1 MPSDSTRES
10 PGRDIAILF
19 VWALSL
25 GLIVAAISVNLRFA
39 TRLDTLHNLGAVLQ
53 GEPFKT
59 GDVFRA
65 DLPFYN
71 RILFPLAHRLMSR
84 WLPFASEG
92 QWYLLLRIASFQM
105 AFLVFGLTCRR
116 GIGTSR
122 LTAGLAMALL
132 GIATVTSFN
141 FPWEE
146 TSDALD
152 MVVTAAGVW
161 AALRRRFLV
170 CLALSILFAANRE
183 SAAFLGLIWFVLMAK
198 RDRWRRPAI
207 EGGVICVLSYGTALA
222 LKIALGPVLR
232 PNWAVARNNLDRLTE
247 ALADFKPLGWL
258 PMLVATLVML
268 LLFADTRLPQV
279 QRFLLLAATFIVLNI
294 WFGLVN
300 ELRIFLPTFIMLCF
314 AAAESVRSR

>member
-10 PGRDIAILF
+10 PGRDIAILL
-19 VWALSL
+19 VWSLSL
-25 GLIVAAISVNLRFA
+25 GLIVVAVSLNLRLA
-39 TRLDTLHNLGAVLQ
+39 TRLDTLHNLSAVLQ

-71 RILFPLAHRLMSR
+71 RILFPLLHRAVSR

-92 QWYLLLRIASFQM
+92 QWYLLLRTASFQT
-105 AFLVFGLTCRR
+105 AFLVFGLACHR

-122 LTAGLAMALL
+122 MVTGLAMALL

-152 MVVTAAGVW
+152 MVVIAAGVW
-161 AALRRRFLV
+161 ATLRRRFLV

-183 SAAFLGLIWFVLMAK
+183 SSAFLGLIWFVLLAK
-198 RDRWRRPAI
+198 RDRWWRPAI
-207 EGGVICVLSYGTALA
+207 EGGVICALSYGTALA
-222 LKIALGPVLR
+222 LKLALGPAVR

-247 ALADFKPLGWL
+247 ALATFNPLGWL
-258 PMLVATLVML
+258 PMLVATLAML
-268 LLFADTRLPQV
+268 VLFADRRLPRV
-279 QRFLLLAATFIVLNI
+279 QRFLLLAAVFIVLNI

-300 ELRIFLPTFIMLCF
+300 EIRIFLPTFIMLCF
-314 AAAESVRSR
+314 AAAESVRAR